1 MAAHVARLDH
11 VHGRAL
17 HARRAHAARR
27 PAPHSP
33 GPCARAGC
41 TRVRS
46 PSIMAGFAYSVA
58 RALGPRLAAA
68 LSSPPARPWIAY
80 ACTLNCCPLARA
92 ERRAL
97 RTGSKGEMGEF
108 KEGVVAINH
117 VGLYFKRLAERGPT
131 PPPCH
136 AAGRA
141 NVRQRVARAP
151 GASGAAFRVGARGFN
166 TSTSHRTPRHTRS
179 AASSSGRR

>member
-1 MAAHVARLDH
+1 M
-11 VHGRAL
+11 
-17 HARRAHAARR
+17 
-27 PAPHSP
+27 PSP
-33 GPCARAGC
+33 G
-41 TRVRS
+41 
-46 PSIMAGFAYSVA
+46 IMAGFAYSVA

-131 PPPCH
+131 PPPVRH
-136 AAGRA
+136 VPAAKPA
-141 NVRQRVARAP
+141 AEAQPAAEAPAAAAPAALEWPVNPALVRF
-151 GASGAAFRVGARGFN
+151 S
-166 TSTSHRTPRHTRS
+166 
-179 AASSSGRR
+179 